1 MPRKKT
7 APKKS
12 QRNDFNTVTT
22 VSKLLA
28 FFMFVTFPFI
38 GFYLGMNFQKELDR
52 PFIDEVTSRQ
62 FEEEQRRSC
71 TMEAKQCP
79 DGSYVARTG
88 PNCTFEKCP
97 DEK

>member
-1 MPRKKT
+1 MPRKKA
-7 APKKS
+7 APKKT

-22 VSKLLA
+22 LSKLLA
-28 FFMFVTFPFI
+28 FFMFITFPFI

-62 FEEEQRRSC
+62 FEEEQKRSC

-97 DEK
+97 GEK